1 MNKTILA
8 VAATLAVVVGGGA
21 AAYFGGLISFGNAT
35 TAAPAVPAEAAP
47 VVPETPAVP
56 AIYTTEVTVPGI
68 LVSINRDR
76 RQSLLLM
83 DIAIVVHEAH
93 DETVTK
99 QRSKVVNSVLRLL
112 NQKED
117 EYFYTNKFMETAQ
130 KEIKLEL
137 ANVLGIKIED
147 VLITKA
153 VYQ

>member
-1 MNKTILA
+1 MKTLIA
-8 VAATLAVVVGGGA
+8 IAATLAVVIGGGVVA
-21 AAYFGGLISFGNAT
+21 SLNGLISFGPNTHSASAET
-35 TAAPAVPAEAAP
+35 SQAVTAAPAAP
-47 VVPETPAVP
+47 IVPE
-56 AIYTTEVTVPGI
+56 IYTTEIVVPGI

-83 DIAIVVHEAH
+83 DIAIVVHEANG
-93 DETVTK
+93 ETVTK

-112 NQKED
+112 NHKED
-117 EYFYTNKFMETAQ
+117 EYFYKNNFMDVAQ

-137 ANVLGIKIED
+137 TNVLGIKIED